1 MELLET
7 TARVTLP
14 GGRVV
19 TYEWPVELERL
30 LSEPEFGATN
40 AEGPVVGVAVN
51 GVVSSLG
58 TTLDVHEAAVA
69 PVRLYTWEGM
79 SMYRR
84 TLVFVMGAAAAR
96 CFGGRRRLVAQHKL
110 GSNGYK
116 CVLDDGD
123 YVATAADVAALKAA
137 MDALIARNLPI
148 RERWLGLREA
158 AAHFAATNRP
168 FSCASVAT
176 SNAERHRVTVCDGY
190 AALYFRALCA
200 RTGLV
205 GTYDV
210 RRCHDDGGLVLVFP
224 SLSTGNSSSSSS
236 STEKKKEEKKEEDG
250 ATDATAMD
258 ATTTTATL
266 TSAPPRWTMPGP
278 DVEVEDALLSRVYQE
293 YHRWGKVLGAGSAGQ
308 LNERILEGTA
318 KELVATCEAMQNHK
332 IVELAQEMRRR
343 VQTGLRLVLIAGP
356 SASGKT
362 TFASK
367 LGIQLRIV
375 GCRPV
380 VLSVDNYFK
389 PRVETPR
396 DADGK
401 YDFECLE
408 ALRIDALNADLVRL
422 LRGEL
427 VRTPVFDFK
436 SGTVVPGALPLQ
448 LPPNGVLIMEGIHC
462 LNERLTHLVPA
473 AAKYRIF
480 IAPLAQIKL
489 DELNFQSQSVGRLFR
504 RIVRDYKH
512 RGFSARDT
520 LARWRSVTAGEEKH
534 IFPFMPAAD
543 FVFNSALE
551 HEYSVLKVYVAP
563 LLRSVTPDMDE
574 YNLARNLLGVLD
586 SFFPIPHDDVPP
598 DSLLR
603 EFVGGSFFES

>member
-19 TYEWPVELERL
+19 TYEWPVALERL

-58 TTLDVHEAAVA
+58 AALDVHEAAVA

-79 SMYRR
+79 SLYRR

-110 GSNGYK
+110 GSNGYR

-123 YVATAADVAALKAA
+123 YAATAADVAALRAA

-148 RERWLGLREA
+148 RERWLSLGEA

-168 FSCASVAT
+168 FSRASVAT

-190 AALYFRALCA
+190 AALYFRALGHT
-200 RTGLV
+200 TGLV
-205 GTYDV
+205 GTYDI
-210 RRCHDDGGLVLVFP
+210 RLCRDGGGLVLVFP
-224 SLSTGNSSSSSS
+224 SLANATGSASASASNGSSG
-236 STEKKKEEKKEEDG
+236 TEGGGE
-250 ATDATAMD
+250 A
-258 ATTTTATL
+258 
-266 TSAPPRWTMPGP
+266 PRWTMPGP
-278 DVEVEDALLSRVYQE
+278 DVVVEDALLSRVYQE

-308 LNERILEGTA
+308 LNERILEGSA

-343 VQTGLRLVLIAGP
+343 VQTGLKLVLIAGP

-380 VLSVDNYFK
+380 VLSVDNYFR
-389 PRVETPR
+389 PRVETPKGP
-396 DADGK
+396 DGK

-408 ALRIDALNADLVRL
+408 ALRIDALNADLLRL
-422 LRGEL
+422 MRGEL

-436 SGTVVPGALPLQ
+436 SGTVVPDALPLQ

-473 AAKYRIF
+473 SAKYKIF

-534 IFPFMPAAD
+534 IFPFMPQAD

-603 EFVGGSFFES
+603 EFVGGSFFE

>member
-51 GVVSSLG
+51 GVVCSLACA
-58 TTLDVHEAAVA
+58 LDVHEAVVA

-110 GSNGYK
+110 GSNGYR

-123 YVATAADVAALKAA
+123 AEATAADVAALRAA

-168 FSCASVAT
+168 FSRASVAT
-176 SNAERHRVTVCDGY
+176 SNAEKHRVTVCDGY
-190 AALYFRALCA
+190 AALHFRALCA

-205 GTYDV
+205 GTYDI
-210 RRCHDDGGLVLVFP
+210 RRCHDGGGLVLVFP
-224 SLSTGNSSSSSS
+224 SLSKASSSTSSSSS
-236 STEKKKEEKKEEDG
+236 
-250 ATDATAMD
+250 DAK
-258 ATTTTATL
+258 
-266 TSAPPRWTMPGP
+266 WTMPGP
-278 DVEVEDALLSRVYQE
+278 EDEVEDALLSRVYQE

-308 LNERILEGTA
+308 LNERILEGSA

-343 VQTGLRLVLIAGP
+343 VETGLKLVLIAGP

-380 VLSVDNYFK
+380 VLSVDNYFR
-389 PRVETPR
+389 PRVETPK

-422 LRGEL
+422 MRGEL

-436 SGTVVPGALPLQ
+436 SGTVVPDALPLQ
-448 LPPNGVLIMEGIHC
+448 LPPNGVLVMEGIHC

-473 AAKYRIF
+473 SAKYKIF

-520 LARWRSVTAGEEKH
+520 LARWRSVTAGEERH
-534 IFPFMPAAD
+534 IFPFMPQAD

-586 SFFPIPHDDVPP
+586 AFFPIPHDDVPP

-603 EFVGGSFFES
+603 EFVGGSFFE